1 MKKIVSI
8 ALSMLMLASFPAI
21 NVSAAHVS
29 TNPGHVI
36 VVQDIYS
43 VSKMSLLSISSSG
56 TATCRSLFSDS
67 NPNIYS
73 IRIDQTLQKKSFGF
87 FWSVDGASW
96 SQTIYSCDAS
106 VTNYKSGL
114 GNGTYRLKT
123 VFTVTGWDGRSESVT
138 VYSAERTVN

>member
-8 ALSMLMLASFPAI
+8 ALSMLMLSALPAV
-21 NVSAAHVS
+21 NASAAYVS
-29 TNPGHVI
+29 TEPGQII

-43 VSKMSLLSISSSG
+43 VFKASILSINSSG
-56 TATCRSLFSDS
+56 TATCRSLLSDN